1 MFSSFSIIPLL
12 VTFYLAIRWLR
23 SIHANPKRLPY
34 PPGPKPLPFIGNAF
48 EMPTSYHWLGFTEWA
63 KEYGD
68 IVHVQAFGKHVVI
81 LNSIEAVEDLLEQKS
96 AIYSDRPR
104 FPLLVEL

>member
-1 MFSSFSIIPLL
+1 
-12 VTFYLAIRWLR
+12 
-23 SIHANPKRLPY
+23 
-34 PPGPKPLPFIGNAF
+34 
-48 EMPTSYHWLGFTEWA
+48 MPTSYHWLGFTEWA